1 MRSSV
6 SSGTVSWM
14 FSVSSKAGARLSRML
29 AVTSMR
35 SSACSISTPILLEE
49 PEAETTTSEFF
60 EDFTSMRPSA
70 TFWIIT
76 TGWPFTVKRF
86 SIFSAVAGEA
96 RGSRNTPAP
105 TSGRKTARTDLQN
118 AGLRLIL
125 VHAPAALHHRGQN
138 FCLLLISSGK
148 IFARHGVVRVFF
160 EALPAFLD
168 EGIDRGEIFAQCGI
182 HIRNPAAEGA
192 GILHGPERLLFAVER
207 AVGFGV
213 GFGNGHAGSLR
224 GRGRRVMAQLV
235 HTRDQNQSRYRGRR
249 QHTAAQKR
257 CEIFPPSRC
266 FARQGRDGGLADPTF
281 GFQLGF
287 QGDPDAGRRF

>member
-14 FSVSSKAGARLSRML
+14 FSVSSRAGARLSRML

-35 SSACSISTPILLEE
+35 SSACSISTPILLDE

-60 EDFTSMRPSA
+60 HDFTSMRPSA

-86 SIFSAVAGEA
+86 SIFSAAAGEA
-96 RGSRNTPAP
+96 KGSRNMPAP
-105 TSGRKTARTDLQN
+105 TSGMKTGRTDLRN

-148 IFARHGVVRVFF
+148 VFARHGVVGVFF
-160 EALPAFLD
+160 EALPAFFD
-168 EGIDRGEIFAQCGI
+168 EGIDRGEVFAQGGI
-182 HIRNPAAEGA
+182 HIRNAAAEGA
-192 GILHGPERLLFAVER
+192 DILHGPERLLFPVEG

-213 GFGNGHAGSLR
+213 GFGNGHAGSWK
-224 GRGRRVMAQLV
+224 GCGRRVMPQLV
-235 HTRDQNQSRYRGRR
+235 HTRDQNQGRNPGRR
-249 QHTAAQKR
+249 QHAA
-257 CEIFPPSRC
+257 
-266 FARQGRDGGLADPTF
+266 A
-281 GFQLGF
+281 
-287 QGDPDAGRRF
+287 

>member
-1 MRSSV
+1 
-6 SSGTVSWM
+6 M

-35 SSACSISTPILLEE
+35 SSACSISTPILLDE

-60 EDFTSMRPSA
+60 QDFTSMRPSA

-76 TGWPFTVKRF
+76 TGWPFTVKCF

-96 RGSRNTPAP
+96 RGSRNMPAP
-105 TSGRKTARTDLQN
+105 TSGRKTGRTDLQN

-138 FCLLLISSGK
+138 FCLLLIRCGK

-168 EGIDRGEIFAQCGI
+168 KGIDRGEIFAQGRI
-182 HIRNPAAEGA
+182 HIRSPVAERA
-192 GILHGPERLLFAVER
+192 DILYGPERLLFPVER

-224 GRGRRVMAQLV
+224 GRDRGVMPQLV
-235 HTRDQNQSRYRGRR
+235 RTRDQNQGRYRGHR
-249 QHTAAQKR
+249 QPAAAQKR
-257 CEIFPPSRC
+257 CETFPPSRC
-266 FARQGRDGGLADPTF
+266 FTRQGHDGGLADNTF
-281 GFQLGF
+281 G
-287 QGDPDAGRRF
+287 